1 MKRGIVA
8 LMVVF
13 GFASPAQAAPGDPR
27 LVQGV
32 LEWPAK
38 LTVEPFVVI
47 RTDDGRWYYA
57 EVKAAK
63 RFGSGP
69 LSAGGRVTVLGTEAA
84 RPHEIAAIAFGSGDA
99 AALALALMP
108 HANAAASAPAPAPAA
123 QPPSSPRTESL
134 AAKVEPSA
142 TPKAEVP
149 TPKIAAKAEP
159 VATTPV
165 AAPTPA
171 ARPAPAV
178 TTTPV
183 AAPVPPAPAAPS
195 VLASPPTAA
204 STPAPAKPA
213 PEPPAVAPSAPAA
226 PRVVESP
233 TPAPPAAEKSM
244 AVNEPEPAGDGPRWT
259 ELRGTVKVIAGNWI
273 VVRTDKGQLVLVDLS
288 TVRGG
293 AASLRPGAA
302 IALYGTPTEQKFQ
315 AMGIVPP
322 DNRPAPRPATIPPR
336 R

>member
-1 MKRGIVA
+1 
-8 LMVVF
+8 L
-13 GFASPAQAAPGDPR
+13 P
-27 LVQGV
+27 
-32 LEWPAK
+32 
-38 LTVEPFVVI
+38 
-47 RTDDGRWYYA
+47 
-57 EVKAAK
+57 
-63 RFGSGP
+63 
-69 LSAGGRVTVLGTEAA
+69 
-84 RPHEIAAIAFGSGDA
+84 
-99 AALALALMP
+99 
-108 HANAAASAPAPAPAA
+108 
-123 QPPSSPRTESL
+123 
-134 AAKVEPSA
+134 AKVELSA

-149 TPKIAAKAEP
+149 TPKVVAKAEP

-171 ARPAPAV
+171 TRPAPAV

-183 AAPVPPAPAAPS
+183 VAPVPPAPAAPS
-195 VLASPPTAA
+195 VLASPPAAA

-213 PEPPAVAPSAPAA
+213 PEPPTAAVSAPAA
-226 PRVVESP
+226 PRVGESP

-322 DNRPAPRPATIPPR
+322 DNRPAPRPATIPSR

>member
-8 LMVVF
+8 LMVVS

-47 RTDDGRWYYA
+47 RADDGRWYYA

-63 RFGSGP
+63 RFESGP
-69 LSAGGRVTVLGTEAA
+69 LSAGGRGTVLGTEAA
-84 RPHEIAAIAFGSGDA
+84 RPHEIAAIAFRSGDA
-99 AALALALMP
+99 AGL
-108 HANAAASAPAPAPAA
+108 
-123 QPPSSPRTESL
+123 
-134 AAKVEPSA
+134 
-142 TPKAEVP
+142 
-149 TPKIAAKAEP
+149 
-159 VATTPV
+159 
-165 AAPTPA
+165 
-171 ARPAPAV
+171 
-178 TTTPV
+178 
-183 AAPVPPAPAAPS
+183 AAPS

-204 STPAPAKPA
+204 STSAPAKPA
-213 PEPPAVAPSAPAA
+213 PEPPAAAPSAPAA

-293 AASLRPGAA
+293 P
-302 IALYGTPTEQKFQ
+302 
-315 AMGIVPP
+315 
-322 DNRPAPRPATIPPR
+322 
-336 R
+336 

>member
-8 LMVVF
+8 LMVAF

-63 RFGSGP
+63 RFESGP

-108 HANAAASAPAPAPAA
+108 HVNAPASAPAPAPAA
-123 QPPSSPRTESL
+123 QLPGSPRTESL
-134 AAKVEPSA
+134 PAKVEPSA

-149 TPKIAAKAEP
+149 TPKVVAKAEP
-159 VATTPV
+159 VAAVPV
-165 AAPTPA
+165 VAPTPA

-183 AAPVPPAPAAPS
+183 AEPVPPAPVAPS
-195 VLASPPTAA
+195 VLAPPTAA

-213 PEPPAVAPSAPAA
+213 PEPPAATPSAPAV

-259 ELRGTVKVIAGNWI
+259 ELRGTIKVIAGNWI

-293 AASLRPGAA
+293 AASLRPGAP

-322 DNRPAPRPATIPPR
+322 DNRPVPRPATIPPR

>member
-47 RTDDGRWYYA
+47 RADDGRWYYA

-63 RFGSGP
+63 RFESGP

-108 HANAAASAPAPAPAA
+108 HVNAPASAPAPAPAA
-123 QPPSSPRTESL
+123 QPPGSPRTESL
-134 AAKVEPSA
+134 PAKVEPTA

-149 TPKIAAKAEP
+149 TPKAVAKAEP

-165 AAPTPA
+165 AASTPA
-171 ARPAPAV
+171 TRPAPAV

-183 AAPVPPAPAAPS
+183 AAPVQPAPAAPS

-204 STPAPAKPA
+204 P
-213 PEPPAVAPSAPAA
+213 
-226 PRVVESP
+226 
-233 TPAPPAAEKSM
+233 
-244 AVNEPEPAGDGPRWT
+244 
-259 ELRGTVKVIAGNWI
+259 
-273 VVRTDKGQLVLVDLS
+273 
-288 TVRGG
+288 
-293 AASLRPGAA
+293 SLRPGAA

>member
-63 RFGSGP
+63 RFESGP

-84 RPHEIAAIAFGSGDA
+84 RPHEINAIAFGSGDA

-108 HANAAASAPAPAPAA
+108 HVNAPASAPAPAPAA
-123 QPPSSPRTESL
+123 QPPGSPRTESL
-134 AAKVEPSA
+134 PAKVELSA

-149 TPKIAAKAEP
+149 IPKAVAKAEP

-165 AAPTPA
+165 VAPTPA

-183 AAPVPPAPAAPS
+183 VAPVPPAPAAPS
-195 VLASPPTAA
+195 VLASPPAAA
-204 STPAPAKPA
+204 STQAPAKPA
-213 PEPPAVAPSAPAA
+213 PEPPTAAVS
-226 PRVVESP
+226 

-322 DNRPAPRPATIPPR
+322 DNRPAPRPATIPSR

>member
-63 RFGSGP
+63 RFESGP

-84 RPHEIAAIAFGSGDA
+84 RPHEINAIAFGSGDA

-108 HANAAASAPAPAPAA
+108 HVNAPASAPAPAPAA
-123 QPPSSPRTESL
+123 QPPGSPRTESL
-134 AAKVEPSA
+134 PAKVELSA

-149 TPKIAAKAEP
+149 IPKAVAKAEP

-165 AAPTPA
+165 VAPTPA

-183 AAPVPPAPAAPS
+183 VAPVPPAPAAPS
-195 VLASPPTAA
+195 VLASPPAAA

-213 PEPPAVAPSAPAA
+213 PEPPTAAVS
-226 PRVVESP
+226 

-244 AVNEPEPAGDGPRWT
+244 AEPAGDGPRWT

-322 DNRPAPRPATIPPR
+322 DNRPAPRPATIPSR

>member
-47 RTDDGRWYYA
+47 RADDGRWYYA

-63 RFGSGP
+63 RFESGP

-108 HANAAASAPAPAPAA
+108 HVNAPASAPAPAPAA
-123 QPPSSPRTESL
+123 QPPGSPRTESL
-134 AAKVEPSA
+134 PAKVEPSA

-149 TPKIAAKAEP
+149 TPKAVAKAEP

-165 AAPTPA
+165 AASTPA
-171 ARPAPAV
+171 TRPAPAV

-183 AAPVPPAPAAPS
+183 AAPVQPAPAAPTRDS
-195 VLASPPTAA
+195 SGSWTSHPFAA
-204 STPAPAKPA
+204 ERRRSGR
-213 PEPPAVAPSAPAA
+213 EPP
-226 PRVVESP
+226 SP
-233 TPAPPAAEKSM
+233 CRGRPPNRSFKRWASSRRTIARRPGRPPFPPAADVALSENVTTSRSAAHETALKFFQSQFISTWRAICIGLKQRSNVVADKSRTAESEKRRS
-244 AVNEPEPAGDGPRWT
+244 PSPPAG
-259 ELRGTVKVIAGNWI
+259 
-273 VVRTDKGQLVLVDLS
+273 
-288 TVRGG
+288 G
-293 AASLRPGAA
+293 AS
-302 IALYGTPTEQKFQ
+302 
-315 AMGIVPP
+315 
-322 DNRPAPRPATIPPR
+322 
-336 R
+336 

>member
-63 RFGSGP
+63 RFESGP
-69 LSAGGRVTVLGTEAA
+69 VSAGGRVTVLGTEAA
-84 RPHEIAAIAFGSGDA
+84 RPHEINAIAFRSGDA
-99 AALALALMP
+99 AA
-108 HANAAASAPAPAPAA
+108 
-123 QPPSSPRTESL
+123 
-134 AAKVEPSA
+134 
-142 TPKAEVP
+142 
-149 TPKIAAKAEP
+149 
-159 VATTPV
+159 
-165 AAPTPA
+165 
-171 ARPAPAV
+171 
-178 TTTPV
+178 
-183 AAPVPPAPAAPS
+183 
-195 VLASPPTAA
+195 AA

-213 PEPPAVAPSAPAA
+213 PEPPTAAVSAPAA
-226 PRVVESP
+226 PRVGESP

-322 DNRPAPRPATIPPR
+322 DNRPAPRPATIPSR